1 MNYKIDY
8 YYVDVFFE
16 EEKIY
21 LEYDGSGHKLSVE
34 NGEMTQDEFYKKEA
48 IRRFYLKDKGLKEI
62 RILNPKERKLPP
74 DEQLLKIKQFC
85 FNFLNIAGNEWIIID
100 LESKIIWTQD
110 KNINL
115 KDIY

>member
-1 MNYKIDY
+1 
-8 YYVDVFFE
+8 
-16 EEKIY
+16 
-21 LEYDGSGHKLSVE
+21 
-34 NGEMTQDEFYKKEA
+34 MTQDEFYKKET
-48 IRRFYLKDKGLKEI
+48 IRRFYLKNKGLKEI
-62 RILNPKERKLPP
+62 RILNPKERKLPS

-85 FNFLNIAGNEWIIID
+85 FNFLNIIGNEWIIID